1 MTGTLE
7 IRVAEVRGK
16 CPVYRGGER
25 IVIRGPEIDMTGTDR
40 LCIHALASILHY
52 AVALREGVAPDR
64 LGLCHKGDSAFLQC
78 LDPGPPL
85 TPGGTVI
92 FECRKV

>member
-1 MTGTLE
+1 M
-7 IRVAEVRGK
+7 RGR

-25 IVIRGPEIDMTGTDR
+25 ILIRGPEIDMKNTDR
-40 LCIHALASILHY
+40 VCIHALSSILHF
-52 AVALREGVAPDR
+52 AVALREGVDPSR
-64 LGLCHKGDSAFLQC
+64 LGLCRAGDSAFLQC

>member
-1 MTGTLE
+1 MAGSLE
-7 IRVAEVRGK
+7 IRVVEVRGN

-25 IVIRGPEIDMTGTDR
+25 ILIRGPEIDMKGTDR
-40 LCIHALASILHY
+40 ICIHAMATLLHY
-52 AVALREGVAPDR
+52 AVALREGVSPSS
-64 LGLCHKGDSAFLQC
+64 LGLCSEGDSAFLQC
-78 LDPGPPL
+78 PDPGPPL